1 MALALYYLYNSFYNP
16 LPWSVCDPEW
26 APGGVCSD
34 NSILG
39 NSTNLNDSIVMQN
52 KTWSELFWE

>member
-1 MALALYYLYNSFYNP
+1 MALTLYYLYLSFHNP

-26 APGGVCSD
+26 APGGVCP
-34 NSILG
+34 
-39 NSTNLNDSIVMQN
+39 NSTAADNITELVAVHN